1 MKKLWASLI
10 ALLVLSVV
18 SLADVNSGIQ
28 TRWLEKTITFDS
40 LAADTT
46 GIKHAIFSMDGM
58 AEQGLLSLT
67 IVTSYT
73 DTFNVWF
80 SSGTAMRTWAAV
92 DTEWTDM
99 VSAFSA
105 KVFTA
110 NQVCQPVNVTFLQQQ
125 ALVSTADAYKGFV
138 PACQF
143 FRVSV
148 EPTAFMGDDC
158 QMTILVRFK

>member
-28 TRWLEKTITFDS
+28 TRWMEKSIAIDP
-40 LAADTT
+40 LAHDTT
-46 GIKHAIFSMDGM
+46 HVIFSMDGM

-73 DTFNVWF
+73 GTFNVWF

>member
-1 MKKLWASLI
+1 MKKWWVVFLGFLFLVP
-10 ALLVLSVV
+10 LLF
-18 SLADVNSGIQ
+18 ADVNQGIQ
-28 TRWLEKTITFDS
+28 NRWLEKSIAIDS
-40 LAADTT
+40 LADDTV
-46 GIKHAIFSMDGM
+46 HVIFSMDAM
-58 AEQGLLSLT
+58 AERGLLSLT

-80 SSGTAMRTWAAV
+80 SSGTAMRTWAVV

-110 NQVCQPVNVTFLQQQ
+110 NQVCQPVNVTFLQQK
-125 ALVSTADAYKGFV
+125 ALSSTADAYKGFV

-158 QMTILVRFK
+158 QITILIRFK

>member
-28 TRWLEKTITFDS
+28 TRWMEKSIAIDS
-40 LAADTT
+40 LAHDTT
-46 GIKHAIFSMDGM
+46 HVIFSMDGM

-73 DTFNVWF
+73 GTFNVWF

-105 KVFTA
+105 EGKVFTA